1 MKTALRNPGVF
12 ITLMTL
18 LLPPASAL
26 AADRFWIGV
35 GGNGNSTANWAAST
49 GGELR
54 LASDW
59 ELALASQTFLLTNGV
74 LNLGT
79 NDLRL
84 TAINTDFKMQSA
96 NTELRATLT
105 DLRTRLAVTR
115 NTTVAGTLR
124 FDLLQGGFMPE
135 LTDVIPLITSGTAVS
150 GTFAQTIGQ
159 RGAGA
164 VQHLVFY
171 NDGGN
176 NVKLTGIAL
185 VQGSLFLYR

>member
-1 MKTALRNPGVF
+1 VRVPF
-12 ITLMTL
+12 I
-18 LLPPASAL
+18 
-26 AADRFWIGV
+26 I
-35 GGNGNSTANWAAST
+35 NKT
-49 GGELR
+49 GGELY

-59 ELALASQTFLLTNGV
+59 DLAFAGQTMTLTNGV

-84 TAINTDFKMQSA
+84 TASSTDFKMTSA

-115 NTTVAGTLR
+115 NTTVNGTLR
-124 FDLLQGGFMPE
+124 FNLLQGGFMPE
-135 LTDVIPLITSGTAVS
+135 VTDVIPLITSGNAVS

-159 RGAGA
+159 RNSSA
-164 VQHLVFY
+164 VKHDVLY

-176 NVKLTGIAL
+176 NVKLTGIRL
-185 VQGSLFLYR
+185 LTGTMIIFH